1 MGIEAPTLLSL
12 LEEKQGDFVSG
23 EEISQKL
30 NVSRTAIWKQIRKLE
45 AQGYTIEAVNRL
57 GYRILERPSR
67 ISPVELSLKLK
78 THSFGRSVHV
88 HEVVAST
95 QDVLRD
101 LAEAGAPEGTLVVAE
116 QQNRGR
122 GRMGRSWVS
131 PPGKGIW
138 MSLLLRPNVPLLQTP
153 QLTLLAAVAL
163 NRAIERVTGLDIGIK
178 WPNDLL
184 IDGRKISGI
193 LLESATE
200 DERIRY
206 VVVGM
211 GISVNLEET
220 DYPEEVA
227 AKAVSLRMASGR
239 VLDRIELIAEIL
251 KEFEELY
258 SVFNASGFEPIR
270 LLWEARSI
278 NLNKPTVLMTAGGR
292 IEGIPR
298 GISETGALIVEMPD
312 GGMQTVYSA
321 EINPWEPAAGQDG
334 Q

>member
-1 MGIEAPTLLSL
+1 MGAPTLLSL
-12 LEEKQGDFVSG
+12 LEEKPGEFVSG

-30 NVSRTAIWKQIRKLE
+30 SVSRTAIWKQIRKLE
-45 AQGYTIEAVNRL
+45 AQGYKIEAVTRM
-57 GYRILERPSR
+57 GYRIIERPSR
-67 ISPVELSLKLK
+67 ISPVELTFKLS
-78 THSFGRSVHV
+78 TRTFGRNVRV
-88 HEVVAST
+88 HEVVSST
-95 QDVLRD
+95 QDVLRE
-101 LAEAGAPEGTLVVAE
+101 LAEEGAPEGTLVIAE
-116 QQNRGR
+116 QQNQGR

-131 PPGKGIW
+131 PAGKGIW

-184 IDGRKISGI
+184 VDGKKITGI
-193 LLESATE
+193 LLESAAE

-211 GISVNLEET
+211 GVSVNLEAS

-227 AKAVSLRMASGR
+227 AKAVSLRMACGR
-239 VLDRIELIAEIL
+239 MLDRTELIAEIL
-251 KEFEELY
+251 KEFEDLY
-258 SVFNASGFEPIR
+258 AVYNASGFETIR

-278 NLNKPTVLMTAGGR
+278 NLNKPTVLTTASGR

-298 GISETGALIVEMPD
+298 GISEMGALIVEME
-312 GGMQTVYSA
+312 GESMQTVYSA
-321 EINPWEPAAGQDG
+321 EINPWEK
-334 Q
+334 

>member
-1 MGIEAPTLLSL
+1 MAESFTLLSL
-12 LEEKQGDFVSG
+12 LEEKPGEFVSG
-23 EEISQKL
+23 EELSQKL

-45 AQGYTIEAVNRL
+45 TQGYKIEAVTRL
-57 GYRILERPSR
+57 GYRIVERPSR
-67 ISPVELSLKLK
+67 ISPVELNLKLR
-78 THSFGRSVHV
+78 TRSFGRNVRV

-95 QDVLRD
+95 QDEMRL
-101 LAEAGAPEGTLVVAE
+101 LAEQGAPEGTLVIAE
-116 QQNRGR
+116 QQNQGR
-122 GRMGRSWVS
+122 GRMGRHWVS

-163 NRAIERVTGLDIGIK
+163 NRAIGRVTGLDIGIK

-184 IDGRKISGI
+184 IDGRKITGI

-211 GISVNLEET
+211 GVSVNLEAS

-227 AKAVSLRMASGR
+227 AKAISLRMASGR
-239 VLDRIELIAEIL
+239 VLDRVELIAEIL
-251 KEFEELY
+251 QEFEELY
-258 SVFNASGFEPIR
+258 DVYNSQGFEPIR
-270 LLWEARSI
+270 LLWEARSV
-278 NLNKPTVLMTAGGR
+278 NLHKPTVLTTASGQ

-298 GISETGALIVEMPD
+298 GISETGALLLETED
-312 GGMQTVYSA
+312 GRMQTVYSA
-321 EINPWEPAAGQDG
+321 EINPWEQKE
-334 Q
+334 QKQQS